1 MWPAQSL
8 NIYRRCPRDEV
19 NVAKLDLLCAAVRR
33 EVEGETLVYLRTEAE
48 IQRLAKS
55 VEDCRGTK
63 FADEV
68 GDDAGCVPAGARLAV
83 DVTEP
88 LPEGRRAVAELRRT
102 MQEGEPLLVKMRPM
116 GTSRQPPLVGRL
128 CTRAYA
134 RHNPYDAG
142 ARRETAAG
150 RDSRPP
156 APQFTRLVAVGARLS
171 LRAAC
176 VTMRGLLICLW
187 DAF

>member
-1 MWPAQSL
+1 M
-8 NIYRRCPRDEV
+8 

-55 VEDCRGTK
+55 VEDCRGTE

-88 LPEGRRAVAELRRT
+88 LPEGRRAVAELIRT

-116 GTSRQPPLVGRL
+116 GTSRQPPLDAFAREL
-128 CTRAYA
+128 MRDTTRMTQEL
-134 RHNPYDAG
+134 AG
-142 ARRETAAG
+142 KRPLEEI
-150 RDSRPP
+150 RDRPP
-156 APQFTRLVAVGARLS
+156 LS
-171 LRAAC
+171 CR
-176 VTMRGLLICLW
+176 TW
-187 DAF
+187 SQ